1 MGAVIARL
9 WAAAGSDV
17 CVTTSSRTSREEALR
32 RIDGRGVTWV
42 ASVEDAARGAS
53 FVLESL
59 PEDLELKRNQLRLAQ
74 AAAPAALL
82 MTNTSSLRVGEIASV
97 LDDPSRLVGAHFF
110 NPPDLI
116 RLVEVVGGES
126 TAPAAIAEAE
136 AELIRIGQQPV
147 RVKQDSP
154 GFVINRL
161 QFALVREAVA
171 IVDQGIADAEVVDRV
186 VAEGLGPRWAAAGP
200 FETVALGGPELF
212 ERIARL
218 IYPVLSAERE
228 PNGGLDRLSLTP
240 DELRAA
246 RERRS
251 ALLGRLFE
259 ALAAHEGQS

>member
-82 MTNTSSLRVGEIASV
+82 MTNTSSLRVGEIASA

-186 VAEGLGPRWAAAGP
+186 VAEGLGPRWAASGP

-251 ALLGRLFE
+251 ALLGKLFE
-259 ALAAHEGQS
+259 ALAANEGQS